1 MTRDAPKPHDG
12 PDRAPGSASR
22 IDSEHIAEA
31 LRISEHRLR
40 MAISVSPMTVFN
52 QDRELRYTWLL
63 NPKPGPY
70 GGDVRGKTD
79 RDILERP
86 EDAEAL
92 EGIKQRVLETGRG
105 LRREVEVMMDAELR
119 RFDLTLEPLRGDTG
133 VVGITGAAL
142 DVTEQ
147 SRMEEALRSQAEAL
161 AEADRRKDEFIAML
175 GHELRSPLA
184 PIRNA
189 LESLSHRRQAEG
201 RPAEHELDVIGRQ
214 LDHLTRLVDDLL
226 DVARITRGRVEL
238 RRQPVALGAIVA
250 TALETVEPA
259 TRERRQRIE
268 TSLPDAPATVYG
280 DPIRLAQVL
289 SNLLSNASKYSE
301 PGSTIE
307 LDAAIESGPGERVVI
322 EVRDQG
328 IGMPSESVRHVFE
341 RFFQMDDS
349 LDRTRGGLGLG
360 LTLVKALTEMHGGS
374 VGATSGGPGKGSVF
388 SVRLPLADPVPETAA
403 AGPESYAAP
412 AGTAPEAAGESV
424 RVVVVDDSVDTAESF
439 AELLELKGHEVRAAH
454 DGPSALELCRTF
466 RPDVVFLDIG
476 LPGMTGYQV
485 AERLRAT
492 EGGDETPLLVAV
504 TGYGQAASRQRSSEA
519 GFDRHLLKPIDLREV
534 LELLAE
540 AARR

>member
-1 MTRDAPKPHDG
+1 
-12 PDRAPGSASR
+12 
-22 IDSEHIAEA
+22 
-31 LRISEHRLR
+31 
-40 MAISVSPMTVFN
+40 
-52 QDRELRYTWLL
+52 
-63 NPKPGPY
+63 
-70 GGDVRGKTD
+70 
-79 RDILERP
+79 
-86 EDAEAL
+86 
-92 EGIKQRVLETGRG
+92 
-105 LRREVEVMMDAELR
+105 MMDGELR

-341 RFFQMDDS
+341 HFFQMDDS

-388 SVRLPLADPVPETAA
+388 SVRLPLADAVPETAA

-534 LELLAE
+534 LELLDE

>member
-1 MTRDAPKPHDG
+1 MTSDEPKSHQD
-12 PDRAPGSASR
+12 PDRASGSTSR
-22 IDSEHIAEA
+22 DGSDEIAEA

-52 QDRELRYTWLL
+52 QDLELRYTWLL

-86 EDAEAL
+86 EDAETL
-92 EGIKQRVLETGRG
+92 EAIKRRVLETGRG
-105 LRREVEVMMDAELR
+105 LRREVEVMMDGELR
-119 RFDLTLEPLRGDTG
+119 RFDLTLEPLRGETG
-133 VVGITGAAL
+133 IIGLTGAAL

-147 SRMEEALRSQAEAL
+147 SHMEEALRSQAEAL

-189 LESLSHRRQAEG
+189 LESLSHRRQAED
-201 RPAEHELDVIGRQ
+201 RPIQREIEVIGRQ

-238 RRQPVALGAIVA
+238 RRQPVALRSIVA
-250 TALETVEPA
+250 TALETVEPT
-259 TRERRQRIE
+259 TRERNQRIE
-268 TSLPDAPATVYG
+268 ATLPDEPVTVDG
-280 DPIRLAQVL
+280 DPVRLAQVL
-289 SNLLSNASKYSE
+289 ANLLSNASKYSE
-301 PGSTIE
+301 ASSTIE
-307 LDAAIESGPGERVVI
+307 LEASLEGDPAERVVL

-328 IGMPSESVRHVFE
+328 IGMPVESLHHVFD

-360 LTLVKALTEMHGGS
+360 LTLVKALTEMHGGT
-374 VGATSGGPGKGSVF
+374 VGARSDGPGQGSAF
-388 SVRLPLADPVPETAA
+388 NVRLPLSDA
-403 AGPESYAAP
+403 
-412 AGTAPEAAGESV
+412 APEAVTAGPDACAPDARTAPGGSPDGV
-424 RVVVVDDSVDTAESF
+424 RVVVVDDSVDTAQSF
-439 AELLELKGHEVRAAH
+439 AELLELKGHDVRAAH
-454 DGPSALELCRTF
+454 DGPSAIELCRRF

-485 AERLRAT
+485 AERLRAAA
-492 EGGDETPLLVAV
+492 GGDEAPLLIAV
-504 TGYGQAASRQRSSEA
+504 TGYGQAASRHRSSEA
-519 GFDRHLLKPIDLREV
+519 GFDRHLLKPVDLKEV
-534 LELLAE
+534 LDLLDE
-540 AARR
+540 AAKR